1 MEKNHNHFL
10 NETSSPLLKNMP
22 LVEPHIFEIPKIKTD
37 VLCNI
42 NEKKIT
48 KFVTKKLGRKLKIAL
63 DNNKNVENDF
73 KENKIIHNRF
83 CPDNIK
89 RRIKALFNNY
99 IINFLN
105 NLIKRIF
112 KNSKIKFVKIN
123 IRATKDIGIEYNR
136 ILLNKQ
142 IKDIIS
148 SVSKKYTNKENNR
161 NCIKF
166 IKKQN
171 DNIEIMNIL
180 NMTYKD
186 FFTDFYLKS
195 TINDSFENSF
205 EAHKRKI
212 LALYG
217 EQYLEKF
224 IENVNGFIDF
234 FINGKKRKSRKVK
247 EVDIISIPIENEI
260 TEAATSNGV
269 TNNDNL
275 INDFQNKKM
284 VSTAMQTDIQDINA
298 KLIAFN

>member
-1 MEKNHNHFL
+1 MEKNHNHLL
-10 NETSSPLLKNMP
+10 NETSSPLLNNMS
-22 LVEPHIFEIPKIKTD
+22 LIEPHIFEIPKIKAD
-37 VLCNI
+37 LLCNI

-48 KFVTKKLGRKLKIAL
+48 KFITKKLGRKLKIAL
-63 DNNKNVENDF
+63 DNDKNVENDF
-73 KENKIIHNRF
+73 KENKITHNRF
-83 CPDNIK
+83 CNDNIK

-105 NLIKRIF
+105 NSIKRIF

-166 IKKQN
+166 IEKQN
-171 DNIEIMNIL
+171 NNIEIMNIL

>member
-1 MEKNHNHFL
+1 MEKNHNHLL
-10 NETSSPLLKNMP
+10 NETSSPLLNNMS
-22 LVEPHIFEIPKIKTD
+22 LIEPHIFEIPKIKAD
-37 VLCNI
+37 LLCNI

-48 KFVTKKLGRKLKIAL
+48 KFITKKLGRKLKIAL
-63 DNNKNVENDF
+63 DNDKNVENDF
-73 KENKIIHNRF
+73 KENKNTHNRF
-83 CPDNIK
+83 CNDNIK

-166 IKKQN
+166 IEKQN
-171 DNIEIMNIL
+171 NNIEIMNIL